1 MDSAQRAPLSFAQ
14 QEAWL
19 QAELAADLPVG
30 NQPVTIHRRGPLD
43 AGALEGALADL
54 VRRHETWRTTFRIE
68 DGAPVQVVNEPTA
81 IRLLVV
87 DLRGSHQSEREA
99 LALATADAERPF
111 DRARGPLYRARL
123 VRLAD
128 DVHGLY
134 LTLHAAIADGAS
146 IHRRLLP
153 ELAALYAA
161 RVEGRP
167 PPPGP
172 PLQQRDVAVR
182 QREWA
187 RTSAAERQ
195 LEYWRRQ
202 LAGPPPILE
211 PSADRARPPV
221 RGFRGARLPV
231 AFDRR
236 LSGAL
241 HAAAREVGVSV
252 FVVLLAGFAALLHRY
267 TGEDDVVVG
276 SLAAG
281 RTSPELQALF
291 GCLANPLAL
300 RIDLAGD
307 PSFRALLRRVDDVA
321 RDGCAHGDVPFE
333 HVVKAVQ
340 PIRDR
345 GRSPL
350 FSHVLTFEPPGA
362 PAPPGWE
369 ISGPDVDPGTA
380 DFDLHLDLYERR
392 DAIVGRLGYRTDL
405 FEPATIVRLEAHYR
419 RMLEGAAAD
428 LDRPVSRLPL
438 LDERER
444 HQMVVEWNRTARPY
458 PAGATVHELV
468 ERHAARAPERVAVV
482 AGDTALTYRELNRRA
497 DVLAA
502 RLRALG
508 VAPGAIVGVAME
520 RSPEVIVG
528 YLAALKAG
536 AAYLPLSVN
545 DPPER
550 LAFIVT
556 DAGAAVVLTR
566 RGAAAAAPVEA
577 VPVVEVGDEPFE
589 AAGVPAAGVR
599 VTPDDPVYVMYTSGS
614 TGRPKG
620 VAVPHRGIVRLLFN
634 QDRYVRLGPDDVI
647 LQSTALSF
655 DVSAFEIW
663 GALVHGARL
672 VLYPAAVPTVREI
685 REAIRRHG
693 VTTMWL
699 TPAVFNMVIDE
710 DPETLAP
717 LRQLDL
723 GGEALSVSHVARAA
737 SALRTTQLI
746 NGYGPTECSVAATAY
761 LISPPV
767 DPAAASIPIG
777 PPIANTTAY
786 VLDRHLSPVPV
797 GVPGE
802 LYLGGPGVARGYVNR
817 PEETAARFI
826 EDPFRTD
833 PGARLYRTGD
843 RARWRPDGTL
853 EYLGRLDAQVKI
865 RGLRIELGEIE
876 TVLNRHPAVR
886 EAAVVVRE
894 DPAGKRLVAYVVAA
908 GVGPDELREHV
919 RRTLPVY
926 MVPASF
932 VALDALPLTPN
943 GKLDRRVLTALVEA
957 PIREGAAAAAPPAG
971 SLEAQ
976 LIELWQQ
983 LLGARALGVSDD
995 FFELGGDSLTAA
1007 RMLQQVGD
1015 LTGCALPLTAL
1026 YESPT
1031 IAGLARVL
1039 SEHGE
1044 RSLDVAAPA
1053 LVLNQGGDRTPL
1065 FLFHGM
1071 LTGGA
1076 FYALR
1081 LARRLGPRQ
1090 PIHVIHPFT
1099 GGSSPIP
1106 STIEAMVD
1114 AHLDVVRGLQPR
1126 GPYRLAGYCNG
1137 GLVAYETA
1145 RRLRDAGEAVELLA
1159 LIAAAPVTRLRR
1171 TGLLLRRVAGLTGLP
1186 PQRVAE
1192 PLARLRSFLEAVAER
1207 PPRQWLAFVAR
1218 TAVGLARRAVRWRPR
1233 STSELDEGLDVMAL
1247 YHRVFMRF
1255 FPAHYPGEI
1264 VLLWPEREGW
1274 GPATAAADAWRRL
1287 VPVVTLHVL
1296 PGDHLGVLH
1305 EHLDVVAGH
1314 LNPYLVDGDGRPGRP
1329 MAGAAAAVPL
1339 ALPLLLLD
1347 VAEVLWRASELSIC
1361 VA

>member
-1 MDSAQRAPLSFAQ
+1 MDHPARPAPLSFAQ

-19 QAELAADLPVG
+19 QAQLAADLPVG
-30 NQPVTIHRRGPLD
+30 NQPITIRRRGPLET
-43 AGALEGALADL
+43 GALEAALADL
-54 VRRHETWRTTFRIE
+54 VRRHEAWRTTFRVE
-68 DGAPVQVVNEPTA
+68 DGAPVQVVNGPPA
-81 IRLLVV
+81 IRLPVA
-87 DLRGSHQSEREA
+87 DLRGRPQAEREA

-111 DRARGPLYRARL
+111 DLARGPLYRARL

-128 DVHGLY
+128 DVHHLY

-153 ELAALYAA
+153 ELAALYSA

-172 PLQQRDVAVR
+172 PLQQREVALR

-187 RTSAAERQ
+187 RTAAAERQ

-202 LAGPPPILE
+202 LAGPPPIVE
-211 PSADRARPPV
+211 PAADRARPPV
-221 RGFRGARLPV
+221 RGFRGARHPV

-236 LSGAL
+236 LTGAL
-241 HAAAREVGVSV
+241 RAAARETEVSL
-252 FVVLLAGFAALLHRY
+252 FVALLAGFAGLLHRY
-267 TGEDDVVVG
+267 TGDDDVVVG

-281 RTSPELQALF
+281 RTSPELQALL
-291 GCLANPLAL
+291 GCVANPLAL

-307 PSFRALLRRVDDVA
+307 PSFRALLQRVDVVA
-321 RDGCAHGDVPFE
+321 RDGFAHGDVPFE

-345 GRSPL
+345 GRAPL
-350 FSHVLTFEPPGA
+350 FSHVLTLEPPGA

-369 ISGPDVDPGTA
+369 LGGPDVDPGTA
-380 DFDLHLDLYERR
+380 DFDLHLDLHERG
-392 DAIVGRLGYRTDL
+392 DEIVGRLAYRTDL

-419 RMLEGAAAD
+419 RMLQAAAAD
-428 LDRPVSRLPL
+428 LDRPLSRLPL

-444 HQMVVEWNRTARPY
+444 HQVVVEWNRTARPY

-468 ERHAARAPERVAVV
+468 ERHAERTPEHVALV

-508 VAPGAIVGVAME
+508 VGPGAIVGVAME
-520 RSPEVIVG
+520 RSPEVIIG

-550 LAFIVT
+550 LAFIVA
-556 DAGAAVVLTR
+556 DAGAAVLLTR
-566 RGAAAAAPVEA
+566 RGPAAAAPVGS
-577 VPVVEVGDEPFE
+577 VPVVEVGE
-589 AAGVPAAGVR
+589 APAEAGGVPAAGVH
-599 VTPDDPVYVMYTSGS
+599 VTPDDLIYVMYTSGS

-672 VLYPAAVPTVREI
+672 VLYPGAVPTVREI

-710 DPETLAP
+710 DPEALAP

-737 SALRTTQLI
+737 SILRTTQLI

-761 LISPPV
+761 PIAPPV

-786 VLDRHLSPVPV
+786 VLDRHLSPVPI

-826 EDPFRTD
+826 EDPFSAD
-833 PGARLYRTGD
+833 AGARLYRTGD
-843 RARWRPDGTL
+843 RARWRADGML

-876 TVLNRHPAVR
+876 TVLGRHPSVR
-886 EAAVVVRE
+886 EAAVLVRE
-894 DPAGKRLVAYVVAA
+894 DPAGKRLVAYVAGA

-926 MVPASF
+926 MVPAAF

-943 GKLDRRVLTALVEA
+943 GKVDRRALAALGEA
-957 PIREGAAAAAPPAG
+957 PVRPADPPAAAPAG

-976 LIELWQQ
+976 LIEVWQQ
-983 LLGARALGVSDD
+983 LLGVRALGVSDD

-1015 LTGCALPLTAL
+1015 LTGCALPLTTL

-1031 IAGLARVL
+1031 VEGLARML
-1039 SEHGE
+1039 RERGE
-1044 RSLDVAAPA
+1044 RSLDVTAPA
-1053 LVLNQGGDRTPL
+1053 LMLNRGGDRTPL

-1081 LARRLGPRQ
+1081 LARRLGSRQ
-1090 PIHVIHPFT
+1090 PVHVIHPFT
-1099 GGSSPIP
+1099 GVSSPIP

-1114 AHLDVVRGLQPR
+1114 AHLDLVRGLQPR

-1145 RRLRDAGEAVELLA
+1145 RRLRDAGETVELLA
-1159 LIAAAPVTRLRR
+1159 LIAAVPVTRLGR
-1171 TGLLLRRVAGLTGLP
+1171 TGRLLRRVAGLAGLP

-1192 PLARLRSFLEAVAER
+1192 PLARLRSFLEAAAER
-1207 PPRQWLAFVAR
+1207 PSRQWPAFVAR

-1233 STSELDEGLDVMAL
+1233 STSALDEGLDLMAL

-1255 FPAHYPGEI
+1255 FPQPYPGAI

-1274 GPATAAADAWRRL
+1274 GPASAAASAWRRL

-1314 LNPYLVDGDGRPGRP
+1314 LNAYLVDGDADPGRP
-1329 MAGAAAAVPL
+1329 MAEAAAAVLRLP
-1339 ALPLLLLD
+1339 PLLLPGL
-1347 VAEVLWRASELSIC
+1347 AELLRRASELSI
-1361 VA
+1361 